1 LSQPISRSFMVSSS
15 TATKYYCTT
24 TDT

>member
-1 LSQPISRSFMVSSS
+1 LSQPISRSFIVSSS

-24 TDT
+24 TDS